1 MKIVIVTLLVLF
13 LTSCENKMLN
23 QLHNKQDFY
32 ANLQQTQ
39 KIILSDNNET
49 KAMLSITYLHSKE
62 YLKYKSSKKQ
72 KEKGERFIV
81 GIFFEDTNSSLSM
94 DLNNSYSIRLG
105 RKYPK
110 DIKELSINDDILK
123 NIPMVNNWSK
133 YYLVTFAHK
142 SKKRFNFV
150 LSHKDYGIKRIK
162 FYKVA
167 KYLFNA
173 KSK

>member
-1 MKIVIVTLLVLF
+1 MKIVIIALLVLF

-23 QLHNKQDFY
+23 QLNKRQDFY

-39 KIILSDNNET
+39 KITLSQDDET

-62 YLKYKSSKKQ
+62 YLKYQSSKTQ
-72 KEKGERFIV
+72 KEEGEKFIV

-94 DLNNSYSIRLG
+94 DLNNDYSVRLG
-105 RKYPK
+105 RKHPK

-142 SKKRFNFV
+142 PKKRFNFV
-150 LSHKDYGIKRIK
+150 LSHQEYGIKRIK